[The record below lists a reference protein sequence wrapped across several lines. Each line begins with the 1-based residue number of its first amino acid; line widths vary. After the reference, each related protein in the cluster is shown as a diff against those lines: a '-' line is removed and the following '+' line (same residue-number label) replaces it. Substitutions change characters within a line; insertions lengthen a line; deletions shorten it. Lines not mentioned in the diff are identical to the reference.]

1 VVSQKDGYSTL
12 AMKLY
17 ALILCLVVPAFNL
30 PLEAPG
36 VYLETRLNQE
46 QGPNIRSLMGSLAH
60 LISRDPGYFTSY
72 SIGKSHFNIPG

>member
-1 VVSQKDGYSTL
+1 MLSQKDGYSTF

-30 PLEAPG
+30 SLEAPG

-46 QGPNIRSLMGSLAH
+46 QGPNIRSLIGSLVH
-60 LISRDPGYFTSY
+60 LLSRDPEYFTSY
-72 SIGKSHFNIPG
+72 SIGK